1 MKKQLDYSKLTY
13 AGYGKRSLA
22 FFLFFIVCVLLMI
35 LFYFTI
41 GEYAISR
48 PLGYAEKMEHLSSLV
63 EESGLADE
71 EGMGYAFPALDEE
84 GNLGADRYKEIVWD
98 YYYSVLPES
107 RELGFLED
115 DGFSGDESNPT
126 DVGEWIYRHVYGY
139 GEEGF
144 YERFAEPS
152 SFEVSPSYSA
162 AVIEGLEGDDKE
174 AVAEDLLSFYYSYA
188 DGRYGGAYVEAFAH
202 FQSQPAYYELFDEC
216 SDIIYFKTMPSY
228 AASPLIVFIVLP
240 FCLKGRTLGKLIFGL
255 YITDKNG
262 QKAAWWKVLIHYGF
276 ISICFMLPLI
286 PGGGMLTQ
294 LAGGF
299 AMLLDFIV
307 LLISKSRR
315 SIHEFIA
322 GTRVMRLAK
331 DGEMASIDFA
341 SSEEEEEK
349 EGEAGEQE
357 GDHPSIEG

>member
-1 MKKQLDYSKLTY
+1 MKKQLDYSKLAY

-22 FFLFFIVCVLLMI
+22 FLLDAIVCVLLMI

-63 EESGLADE
+63 DESGLADE

-107 RELGFLED
+107 RELGFLEAD
-115 DGFSGDESNPT
+115 EFIGDESNPT
-126 DVGEWIYRHVYGY
+126 DVG
-139 GEEGF
+139 
-144 YERFAEPS
+144 YERFAEPA
-152 SFEVSPSYSA
+152 SFEVPPSYST
-162 AVIEGLEGDDKE
+162 AVIEGLEGEDKE
-174 AVAEDLLSFYYSYA
+174 AVADDLLSFYYSYA

-202 FQSQPAYYELFDEC
+202 FQSQPAYYRLYDEC

-262 QKAAWWKVLIHYGF
+262 DKAAWWKVLIHYGF

-299 AMLLDFIV
+299 ALLLDFIV
-307 LLISKSRR
+307 LLLSKSRR

-322 GTRVMRLAK
+322 GTRVMRLTK

-349 EGEAGEQE
+349 KGEAGEQE